1 MTETKQAGRDFT
13 RWVSH
18 PEHTVAVL
26 RAPNWEQATVAAAEW
41 WGVPWAKVAAL
52 SEARKMEQ
60 APRCVCVQCGLVFHG
75 EGLRCARCEAA
86 ARDAELNHQAQSRRF
101 WREMGP
107 RKATKREGANEDAE

>member
-1 MTETKQAGRDFT
+1 MTQIKKAAPDFIW
-13 RWVSH
+13 WVSH
-18 PEHTVAVL
+18 PEHTVAVV

-41 WGVPWAKVAAL
+41 WGVPWAKVAAMC
-52 SEARKMEQ
+52 EARKMEQ

-101 WREMGP
+101 WRGD
-107 RKATKREGANEDAE
+107 GAAKSNEKGRSE